1 MAAGKLTPKQS
12 RFVAEYLVDL
22 NATQAAIRAGYK
34 KKNAYQIGS
43 ENLRKPQI
51 QEAIRV
57 NREAQEVRTQI
68 SADRVLRELARVAFA
83 DATDLAFI
91 EDGHVRLRDSS
102 TLSEDQRAAVA
113 CIKEGAAGPEV
124 RLYDKIKALELIGK
138 HLGMFERREEA
149 EDRSVRVVIED
160 EAEAWSE

>member
-1 MAAGKLTPKQS
+1 VAAGKLTPKQEA
-12 RFVAEYLVDL
+12 FVREYMIDL
-22 NATQAAIRAGYK
+22 NATQAAIRAGYSEK
-34 KKNAYQIGS
+34 TANRIGA
-43 ENLRKPQI
+43 ENLSKPVI

-57 NREAQEVRTQI
+57 QRTAQEVRTQI

-113 CIKEGAAGPEV
+113 YIKDGAAGPEV

-138 HLGMFERREEA
+138 HLGMFDKRDDTDSQCVNVTFEA
-149 EDRSVRVVIED
+149 EMEG
-160 EAEAWSE
+160 WSE